1 MGKMRLKKGDRVH
14 VLSGKDAGKEG
25 KILRHIPAK
34 DMIVIEGVNLATKH
48 VRPTQ
53 KNPKGGIVKQER
65 PCLFA
70 PLAESPPASPEPSWM
85 TDARCA
91 SARSAGKLSTRCR
104 EEASQTMVP
113 RLLTKYKEEVIPRL
127 TKEFSYK
134 NVMQAPRIEK
144 IVVNIGV
151 GEAKVDIKYMDASI
165 SELTQITGQRP
176 VLKRA
181 KKSVAGFKL
190 REGMPVACSVTLR
203 GMRKWEFLDRLLS
216 LALPRIKDFQGVSR
230 KGFDGRGNFNLG
242 LKEQLIFPEI
252 DYDKVIRVRG
262 MNITIV
268 TTAKND
274 EEAYLLLK
282 ELGMPFS
289 R

>member
-1 MGKMRLKKGDRVH
+1 
-14 VLSGKDAGKEG
+14 
-25 KILRHIPAK
+25 
-34 DMIVIEGVNLATKH
+34 
-48 VRPTQ
+48 
-53 KNPKGGIVKQER
+53 
-65 PCLFA
+65 
-70 PLAESPPASPEPSWM
+70 
-85 TDARCA
+85 
-91 SARSAGKLSTRCR
+91 
-104 EEASQTMVP
+104 MVP

-144 IVVNIGV
+144 VVVNIGV

-165 SELTQITGQRP
+165 NELTQITGQRP

-203 GMRKWEFLDRLLS
+203 GMRKWEFLDRLMS

-282 ELGMPFS
+282 EMGMPFS

>member
-1 MGKMRLKKGDRVH
+1 
-14 VLSGKDAGKEG
+14 
-25 KILRHIPAK
+25 
-34 DMIVIEGVNLATKH
+34 
-48 VRPTQ
+48 
-53 KNPKGGIVKQER
+53 
-65 PCLFA
+65 
-70 PLAESPPASPEPSWM
+70 
-85 TDARCA
+85 
-91 SARSAGKLSTRCR
+91 
-104 EEASQTMVP
+104 MVP

-144 IVVNIGV
+144 VVVNIGV
-151 GEAKVDIKYMDASI
+151 GEAKVDIKFMDASI

-282 ELGMPFS
+282 ELGIPFS

>member
-1 MGKMRLKKGDRVH
+1 
-14 VLSGKDAGKEG
+14 
-25 KILRHIPAK
+25 
-34 DMIVIEGVNLATKH
+34 
-48 VRPTQ
+48 
-53 KNPKGGIVKQER
+53 
-65 PCLFA
+65 
-70 PLAESPPASPEPSWM
+70 
-85 TDARCA
+85 
-91 SARSAGKLSTRCR
+91 
-104 EEASQTMVP
+104 MVP

>member
-1 MGKMRLKKGDRVH
+1 
-14 VLSGKDAGKEG
+14 
-25 KILRHIPAK
+25 
-34 DMIVIEGVNLATKH
+34 
-48 VRPTQ
+48 
-53 KNPKGGIVKQER
+53 
-65 PCLFA
+65 
-70 PLAESPPASPEPSWM
+70 
-85 TDARCA
+85 
-91 SARSAGKLSTRCR
+91 
-104 EEASQTMVP
+104 MVP

-144 IVVNIGV
+144 VVVNIGV
-151 GEAKVDIKYMDASI
+151 GEAKVDIKFMDASI

-282 ELGMPFS
+282 EMGMPFS